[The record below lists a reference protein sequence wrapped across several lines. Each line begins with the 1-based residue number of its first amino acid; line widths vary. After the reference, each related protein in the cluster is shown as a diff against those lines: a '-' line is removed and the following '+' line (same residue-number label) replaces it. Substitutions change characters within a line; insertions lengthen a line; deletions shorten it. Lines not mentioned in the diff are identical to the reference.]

1 MKDRLQLIL
10 YYKNLLP
17 KLENVVLNVDN
28 KYRSLKTRM
37 IDEEYSILELLY
49 FANKLELGKRKYHQ
63 NKILAKISVLDYMF
77 FQLFLK
83 RQISKEKYEKI
94 SLAFLSLTKQIQ
106 GWMKYENNL

>member
-17 KLENVVLNVDN
+17 KLENIVLNIDN
-28 KYRSLKTRM
+28 KYRTIKSRI

-49 FANKLELGKRKYHQ
+49 FTNKLELKKRKYYQ
-63 NKILAKISVLDYMF
+63 NKILAKISVLDYLF

-83 RQISKEKYEKI
+83 KQISKDKYEKI

-106 GWMKYENNL
+106 GWMKYENNV

>member
-10 YYKNLLP
+10 YYKTLLP

-28 KYRSLKTRM
+28 RYRSLKSRM
-37 IDEEYSILELLY
+37 IDEEYLILELLY
-49 FANKLELGKRKYHQ
+49 FTNRLDIKKRRYHQ
-63 NKILAKISVLDYMF
+63 NKILAKISLLDYMF

-83 RQISKEKYEKI
+83 KQISKEKYEKI
-94 SLAFLSLTKQIQ
+94 SLSLLSLTKQIQ